1 MLSADRKEENKME
14 IGIIGGGAS
23 GMAAAIAAAENGAKV
38 TILEKNDRIGKK
50 ILATGNG
57 KCNLSN
63 LELSAAYYRSDDP
76 EQIPPIM
83 EQFTLD
89 DTLKLFHRLGLMT
102 KDKNGYLYPECEQAS
117 AVLDVLRFAL
127 DNLAVNVCTSCRVRR
142 LERAGQGFL
151 VHTQKDD
158 GHFVYEFDR
167 IILAC
172 GSLAGL
178 KNPADENG
186 LQMAAQL
193 GLQRIP
199 FSPALTALRC
209 KEDFFKALAGV
220 RSSAEVSLYIG
231 KSCYQEIGEVQLTDY
246 GISGIPVFQL
256 SRYAAKALPAQK
268 ELLCNIDFLPHITDL
283 DWKELLLERRQL
295 LGKENAEQ
303 FFTGTVHKK
312 LIGVILKRAGISMQ
326 TCIHELPV
334 KRLLQAAE
342 LCKHFPVTVTAANSF
357 TQAQVCAGG
366 IRLTEVTAQL
376 EAKKQKGLFLTGEL
390 LDVDGRC
397 GGYNLQWAWTTGT
410 IAGRAAS
417 LGERDRA

>member
-1 MLSADRKEENKME
+1 ME

-38 TILEKNDRIGKK
+38 TILEKNDRVGKK

-63 LELSAAYYRSDDP
+63 MDFSYEHYHSDDP

-83 EQFTLD
+83 EQFTVS

-102 KDKNGYLYPECEQAS
+102 KDKNGYLYPLCEQAA

-127 DNLAVNVCTSCRVRR
+127 ERLHVTVCTSCRVLKIERSGRR
-142 LERAGQGFL
+142 FL
-151 VHTQKDD
+151 IHTQKED

-172 GSLAGL
+172 GSRAAL

-193 GLQRIP
+193 GLKKIP

-220 RSSAEVSLYIG
+220 RIQAEVSLHIRDVCH
-231 KSCYQEIGEVQLTDY
+231 KEQGEVQLTEY

-256 SRYAAKALPAQK
+256 SRHAAKALTVQK
-268 ELLCNIDFLPHITDL
+268 ELSGSIDLLPDITADA
-283 DWKELLLERRQL
+283 WKKLLLERRHL
-295 LGKENAEQ
+295 LAEENAEQ

-312 LIGVILKRAGISMQ
+312 VAGVVMKRAGIPAQ
-326 TCIHELPV
+326 TPV
-334 KRLLQAAE
+334 REIPEKKLLQAADI
-342 LCKHFPVTVTAANSF
+342 CKRFTITVTAVNPFA
-357 TQAQVCAGG
+357 QAQVCAGG
-366 IRLTEVTAQL
+366 VRLTEVTEKL
-376 EAKKQKGLFLTGEL
+376 EAKRQKGLFLTGEL
-390 LDVDGRC
+390 LDADGRC
-397 GGYNLQWAWTTGT
+397 GGYNLQWAWATGS

-417 LGERDRA
+417 LGDRA